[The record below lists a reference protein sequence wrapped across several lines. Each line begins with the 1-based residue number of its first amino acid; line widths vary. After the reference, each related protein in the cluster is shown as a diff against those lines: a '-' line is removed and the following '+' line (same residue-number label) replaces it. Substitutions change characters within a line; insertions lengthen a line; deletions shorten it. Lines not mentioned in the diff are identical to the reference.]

1 MNILL
6 PYGYDEK
13 CTSVSQPLPYLKAT
27 KAETYIMKKED
38 IILRLEAAIYEK
50 DWAAVELLLEDLQID
65 DQNLDQGYDQF
76 VDSDEWE

>member
-38 IILRLEAAIYEK
+38 IILRLRSS
-50 DWAAVELLLEDLQID
+50 
-65 DQNLDQGYDQF
+65 NL
-76 VDSDEWE
+76 